1 MNLREEMESLNQL
14 VLKMSD
20 AVVTNITEAINYY
33 LEKCDYVEINDDLID
48 QYERLV
54 EEMCVNILLKERPFA
69 KDLKEVTGVLK
80 LVSDLERIGDH
91 AEDIYD
97 FATKL
102 IGYKE
107 KEEKNTEIEN
117 LSVFV
122 MQMINRAIKA
132 YIEKD
137 YNLAKEV
144 IADDDYVDE
153 KYLEIIGNLRNKEN
167 IDKDYL
173 SFAIYTTLVV
183 KYLERIADHSVNIAE
198 WVVYISSGYY
208 KDKMIF

>member
-33 LEKCDYVEINDDLID
+33 LEKCDHVEINDDLID

-153 KYLEIIGNLRNKEN
+153 KYLEIVGNLRNKEN

>member
-33 LEKCDYVEINDDLID
+33 LEKCDHVEINDDLID

-173 SFAIYTTLVV
+173 LFAIYTTLVV

>member
-20 AVVTNITEAINYY
+20 AVVANITEAINYY
-33 LEKCDYVEINDDLID
+33 LEKCDHVEINDDLID

>member
-1 MNLREEMESLNQL
+1 MNLREEMESLNRL

-33 LEKCDYVEINDDLID
+33 LEKCDHVEINDDLID

>member
-33 LEKCDYVEINDDLID
+33 LEKCDHVEINDDLID

-91 AEDIYD
+91 AVDIYD

-153 KYLEIIGNLRNKEN
+153 KYLEIIENLRNKEN

>member
-33 LEKCDYVEINDDLID
+33 LEKCNHVEINDDLID

-91 AEDIYD
+91 SEDIYD

-153 KYLEIIGNLRNKEN
+153 KYLEIIENLRNKEN

>member
-33 LEKCDYVEINDDLID
+33 LEKCDHVEINDDLID

-54 EEMCVNILLKERPFA
+54 EGMCVNILLKERPFA

>member
-33 LEKCDYVEINDDLID
+33 LEKCDHVEINDDLID

-91 AEDIYD
+91 SEDIYD

>member
-20 AVVTNITEAINYY
+20 AVVTNITEAIIYY
-33 LEKCDYVEINDDLID
+33 LEKCDHVEINDDLID

-144 IADDDYVDE
+144 IAADDYVDE
-153 KYLEIIGNLRNKEN
+153 KYLEIIENLRNKEN

-198 WVVYISSGYY
+198 WVVYVSSGYY

>member
-33 LEKCDYVEINDDLID
+33 LEKCDHVEINDDLID

-122 MQMINRAIKA
+122 MQMIKRAIKA

>member
-33 LEKCDYVEINDDLID
+33 LEKCDHVEINDDLID

-153 KYLEIIGNLRNKEN
+153 KYLEIIENLRNKEN

-183 KYLERIADHSVNIAE
+183 KYLERRADHSVNIAE

>member
-1 MNLREEMESLNQL
+1 MNLQEEMEQLNEL

-20 AVVTNITEAINYY
+20 AVVRNITEAIDFY
-33 LEKCDYVEINDDLID
+33 LEKCQNVEINDDLID
-48 QYERLV
+48 QYERLI

-69 KDLKEVTGVLK
+69 KDLKVVTGVLK

-97 FATKL
+97 FASRLK
-102 IGYKE
+102 GHKQKAE
-107 KEEKNTEIEN
+107 NDKEIEN
-117 LSVFV
+117 LSLFV
-122 MQMINRAIKA
+122 MQMIKKSIKA
-132 YIEKD
+132 YILKD
-137 YNLAKEV
+137 YNLANEV
-144 IADDDYVDE
+144 IKDDDYVDK
-153 KYLEIIGNLRNKEN
+153 KYLEILETFANKQDIPN
-167 IDKDYL
+167 DYV

>member
-1 MNLREEMESLNQL
+1 
-14 VLKMSD
+14 
-20 AVVTNITEAINYY
+20 
-33 LEKCDYVEINDDLID
+33 
-48 QYERLV
+48 
-54 EEMCVNILLKERPFA
+54 
-69 KDLKEVTGVLK
+69 
-80 LVSDLERIGDH
+80 
-91 AEDIYD
+91 
-97 FATKL
+97 
-102 IGYKE
+102 
-107 KEEKNTEIEN
+107 
-117 LSVFV
+117 

-153 KYLEIIGNLRNKEN
+153 KYLEIIENLRNKEN

>member
-33 LEKCDYVEINDDLID
+33 LEKCDHVEINDDLID

-54 EEMCVNILLKERPFA
+54 EEMCINILLKERPFA

-91 AEDIYD
+91 SEDIYD

>member
-33 LEKCDYVEINDDLID
+33 LEKCDHVEINDDLID
-48 QYERLV
+48 QYERLA

-91 AEDIYD
+91 SEDIYD

-173 SFAIYTTLVV
+173 SFAIYTTLVL

>member
-20 AVVTNITEAINYY
+20 AVVTNITEAIKYY
-33 LEKCDYVEINDDLID
+33 LEKCDHVEINDDLID

>member
-33 LEKCDYVEINDDLID
+33 LEKCDHVEINDDLID

-153 KYLEIIGNLRNKEN
+153 KYLEIIENLRNKEN

-183 KYLERIADHSVNIAE
+183 KYLERIVDHSVNIAE

>member
-33 LEKCDYVEINDDLID
+33 LEKCDHVGINDDLID

-153 KYLEIIGNLRNKEN
+153 KYLEIIGNLRDKEN

>member
-33 LEKCDYVEINDDLID
+33 LEKCDHAEINDDLID

>member
-33 LEKCDYVEINDDLID
+33 LEKCDHVEINDDLID

-144 IADDDYVDE
+144 IAYDDYVDE

>member
-33 LEKCDYVEINDDLID
+33 LEKCDHVEINDDLID

-80 LVSDLERIGDH
+80 LVSDLERIGDY

>member
-20 AVVTNITEAINYY
+20 AVVTNITEEINYY
-33 LEKCDYVEINDDLID
+33 LEKCDHVEINDDLID

>member
-1 MNLREEMESLNQL
+1 MNLREEMESLNRL

-33 LEKCDYVEINDDLID
+33 LEKCDHVEINDDLID

-91 AEDIYD
+91 SEDIYD

>member
-33 LEKCDYVEINDDLID
+33 LEKCDHVDINDDLID

-208 KDKMIF
+208 KDKKIF

>member
-1 MNLREEMESLNQL
+1 MNLREEMESLNRL

-33 LEKCDYVEINDDLID
+33 LEKCDHVEINDDLID

-144 IADDDYVDE
+144 IAADDYVDE

>member
-33 LEKCDYVEINDDLID
+33 LEKCDHVEINDDLID

-91 AEDIYD
+91 SEDIYD

-144 IADDDYVDE
+144 IADDDYVDG
-153 KYLEIIGNLRNKEN
+153 KYLEIIENLRNKEN

>member
-33 LEKCDYVEINDDLID
+33 LEKCDHVEINDDLID

-91 AEDIYD
+91 SEDIYD

-137 YNLAKEV
+137 YKLAKEV

>member
-1 MNLREEMESLNQL
+1 MRS
-14 VLKMSD
+14 
-20 AVVTNITEAINYY
+20 
-33 LEKCDYVEINDDLID
+33 CW
-48 QYERLV
+48 
-54 EEMCVNILLKERPFA
+54 
-69 KDLKEVTGVLK
+69 
-80 LVSDLERIGDH
+80 
-91 AEDIYD
+91 EDIYD

-153 KYLEIIGNLRNKEN
+153 KYLEIIENLRNKEN